1 MGEGWCLRDGSVVKS
16 EDYSHR
22 GPKSL
27 VCSTQVRQLTAT
39 IPVPGIEHLWCPC
52 ALVCG
57 MLEHACVHTH
67 TYTHKANIFFFSIS
81 QFTTSFYYFFEGSV
95 LLVDLLMAAG
105 LSRLL
110 IPTWIRNARNLP
122 TSPKLSD
129 YSPRLAHVRVLLAF
143 TALLLDQ
150 TPSVLLG
157 PLDCFPHGQSF

>member
-1 MGEGWCLRDGSVVKS
+1 MLGLYSTGNGAHSFMHVSTNSTNRASSSTLRTEFFSKQVPSQMSLVTHICNPSTKWGEGWCLRDGSVVKS

-67 TYTHKANIFFFSIS
+67 TYTHKANIFFFLYHNLLFLSIIS
-81 QFTTSFYYFFEGSV
+81 LREVFYWS
-95 LLVDLLMAAG
+95 
-105 LSRLL
+105 
-110 IPTWIRNARNLP
+110 I
-122 TSPKLSD
+122 
-129 YSPRLAHVRVLLAF
+129 
-143 TALLLDQ
+143 
-150 TPSVLLG
+150 
-157 PLDCFPHGQSF
+157 C